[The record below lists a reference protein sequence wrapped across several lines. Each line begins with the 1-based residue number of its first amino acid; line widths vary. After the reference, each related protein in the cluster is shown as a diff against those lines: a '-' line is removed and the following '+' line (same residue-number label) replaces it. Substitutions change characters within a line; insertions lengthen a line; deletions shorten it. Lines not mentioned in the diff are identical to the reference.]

1 VTVIV
6 IPGLGSTISAWTKVK
21 PSFAKV
27 TRTCFYDRPG
37 LGRSPARANHS
48 QVLNAS
54 IYAKELKA
62 LLAAA
67 HEPGPYVVIGH
78 SYGGLIAR
86 AFVHQNM
93 STVAAVL
100 LAESV
105 DPGDKGIG
113 KYWSEA
119 SHRIDMPASQAATG
133 GGPNLGSRPLLV
145 LSASRP
151 DEDHL
156 GGPTYG
162 QPAWMTKQWIAQQ
175 RANTRLSTNSM
186 QVIAQ
191 SGHVLQQDNPA
202 ATFAALRDLV
212 HSASTNTAL
221 ACAYNWAKV
230 SATCRS

>member
-1 VTVIV
+1 VVIA
-6 IPGLGSTISAWTKVK
+6 GLHSTISAWAKVK

-37 LGRSPARANHS
+37 LGRSPARPNGS
-48 QVLNAS
+48 EVLNAG
-54 IYAKELKA
+54 IYASELNA
-62 LLAAA
+62 LLTAA
-67 HEPGPYVVIGH
+67 HEPGPYVVVGH
-78 SYGGLIAR
+78 SFGGLIAR
-86 AFVHQNM
+86 TFAHRYM
-93 STVAAVL
+93 ASIAGVL

-105 DPGDKGIG
+105 DPGDKTLG

-119 SHRIDMPASQAATG
+119 GHRIDMQASQAATG
-133 GGPNLGSRPLLV
+133 GGPRLGSKPLLV

-175 RANTRLSTNSM
+175 RANLRLSTNSM
-186 QVIAQ
+186 QVIAK

-202 ATFAALRDLV
+202 ATFAALRTLV
-212 HSASTNTAL
+212 HSTVTHTAL
-221 ACAYNWAKV
+221 ACAYNWSKV
-230 SATCRS
+230 AATCRS